1 MKIRTSVQ
9 QFLKQ
14 NIANNLPHVPKK
26 LKLVRVCT
34 QVLGHLSSYIIIVML
49 E

>member
-26 LKLVRVCT
+26 LKLVRVGA
-34 QVLGHLSSYIIIVML
+34 QMFRNLSSYIIIVML